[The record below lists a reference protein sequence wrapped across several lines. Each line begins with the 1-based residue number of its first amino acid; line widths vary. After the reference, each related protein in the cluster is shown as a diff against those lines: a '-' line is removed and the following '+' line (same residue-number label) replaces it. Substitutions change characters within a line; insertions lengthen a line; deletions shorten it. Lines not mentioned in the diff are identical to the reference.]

1 MQLIR
6 SYYLTG
12 YITVLLSNVKEYQT
26 MFTENSSPSQRN
38 LFERVFEALTAGQ
51 RERFAV
57 DGSVQR
63 SDSFQAMSNIA
74 NFGCL
79 RLLVE
84 VLRRLVRIFDDADN
98 QRFQELIE
106 SYTAHMN
113 FQMA

>member
-1 MQLIR
+1 MLWDLPECPKHLSVPQLLFNFQDR
-6 SYYLTG
+6 MVRYEKDTG
-12 YITVLLSNVKEYQT
+12 I
-26 MFTENSSPSQRN
+26 N
-38 LFERVFEALTAGQ
+38 LFERVFEALTTGQ

-74 NFGCL
+74 DFGRL

-98 QRFQELIE
+98 QRF
-106 SYTAHMN
+106 
-113 FQMA
+113 